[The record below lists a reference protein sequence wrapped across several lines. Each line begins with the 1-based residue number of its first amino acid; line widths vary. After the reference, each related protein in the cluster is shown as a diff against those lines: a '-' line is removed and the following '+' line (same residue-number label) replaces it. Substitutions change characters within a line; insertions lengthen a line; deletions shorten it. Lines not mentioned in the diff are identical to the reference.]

1 MFSSAAPAQIA
12 PLPSAEVAAAKVVVE
27 FAGQQGEDGGG
38 PRRHCFTEF
47 GKQLAPDET
56 AAGTSSNAP
65 TDSAP
70 PLFKRSETGRLVP
83 SSAETL
89 MGRVGTA
96 EEPHGPIV
104 PTISSDVLSQY
115 HACGRVCGLALVNKC
130 QLGLPFARYF
140 VRLLLGYSRESNPR
154 PPRSA
159 LHDAP
164 RLSHMRLNRP
174 QRANE

>member
-1 MFSSAAPAQIA
+1 MEQLS
-12 PLPSAEVAAAKVVVE
+12 SAEVASAKVEVE
-27 FAGQQGEDGGG
+27 FAGQQGVDGGG
-38 PRRHCFTEF
+38 LRRQCFTEF
-47 GKQLAPDET
+47 GKQLATTRSAPDET
-56 AAGTSSNAP
+56 
-65 TDSAP
+65 AP
-70 PLFKRSETGRLVP
+70 PLFKLTEARKLVP

-89 MGRVGTA
+89 MRRVGTA

-104 PTISSDVLSQY
+104 PTISSDVLSRY
-115 HACGRVCGLALVNKC
+115 HACGRVCGLAFVNKC

-140 VRLLLGYSRESNPR
+140 VRLIQGYSRESNPR

-164 RLSHMRLNRP
+164 RLNHMRLNRP

>member
-1 MFSSAAPAQIA
+1 MEQLS
-12 PLPSAEVAAAKVVVE
+12 SAEVASAKVEVE
-27 FAGQQGEDGGG
+27 FAGQLGQDAGGL
-38 PRRHCFTEF
+38 RRHCFTEF
-47 GKQLAPDET
+47 GKQLAKARSAPDET

-65 TDSAP
+65 AVSAP
-70 PLFKRSETGRLVP
+70 PLFKLTETGKLVP

-89 MGRVGTA
+89 MRRVGTA

-104 PTISSDVLSQY
+104 PEISSAVLSQY
-115 HACGRVCGLALVNKC
+115 HACGRACGLALVNKC

-140 VRLLLGYSRESNPR
+140 VRLLLGYPRESNPR

-159 LHDAP
+159 LHFAP
-164 RLSHMRLNRP
+164 RLNHMRLNRP

>member
-1 MFSSAAPAQIA
+1 MARLSSD
-12 PLPSAEVAAAKVVVE
+12 EVASAKVEVE
-27 FAGQQGEDGGG
+27 FAGQQGQDGGG
-38 PRRHCFTEF
+38 LRRHCFTEF
-47 GKQLAPDET
+47 GKQLAKARSAPDET
-56 AAGTSSNAP
+56 
-65 TDSAP
+65 AP
-70 PLFKRSETGRLVP
+70 PLFKLTEAGRLVP

-89 MGRVGTA
+89 MGCVGTA

-104 PTISSDVLSQY
+104 PTISSDVLSRY
-115 HACGRVCGLALVNKC
+115 HACGRVCGLAFVNKC

-140 VRLLLGYSRESNPR
+140 VRLIQGYSRESNPR

-159 LHDAP
+159 LHVAP

>member
-1 MFSSAAPAQIA
+1 MLAQIA
-12 PLPSAEVAAAKVVVE
+12 PLPPSEVASAKVVVE
-27 FAGQQGEDGGG
+27 FAGQQGVDGGG
-38 PRRHCFTEF
+38 LRRQCFTEF
-47 GKQLAPDET
+47 GKQLATTRLAPDET

-70 PLFKRSETGRLVP
+70 PLFKLSETGRLVP

-89 MGRVGTA
+89 MRRVGEAT
-96 EEPHGPIV
+96 EPHGPIV
-104 PTISSDVLSQY
+104 PIISSGVLSQY
-115 HACGRVCGLALVNKC
+115 RACGRACGLALVNKC

-164 RLSHMRLNRP
+164 RLSRVRLNRP